1 MKIVHIIT
9 GLNNGGAEGVLY
21 RLVTHDKENEHIVIS
36 MMDSGK
42 YGSLLQDKGIEV
54 YCLETKSG
62 KSLPQAVLK
71 LYKLLHKKNP
81 DIVQTWMYH
90 ADLLGSIVA
99 RFAGNKKI
107 FWNIRQSN
115 FDKNYTKS
123 SAMRIAKLNGKLSG
137 FLPTKIICC
146 AEDAVS
152 IHADL
157 GYDKSKITVIAN
169 GYDLSTFKTNKKS
182 REVIRNELNIGAVPV
197 IGMVGRYDPQKN
209 HKGLID
215 ALKIV
220 KDKGYT
226 FDLVLVGNDLN
237 KNNKVLS
244 SQIEKSGLYKN
255 TYLLDQRSDISSIMN
270 ALDIHILSSAYG
282 EGFPNVVAEAMA
294 CGTPCIATDVG
305 DSRKIIDNFGVIV
318 SPSQVDELADAIIS
332 LLECMK
338 DNEKWS
344 KLKHGAKN
352 YINRNFSI
360 EEMVSNYKNVW
371 SEKV

>member
-42 YGSLLQDKGIEV
+42 YGPLLLSKGISV
-54 YCLETKSG
+54 HFLEMKSG
-62 KSLPQAVLK
+62 KASLSAVLK
-71 LYKLLHKKNP
+71 LYKYLKDINP
-81 DIVQTWMYH
+81 DVVQTWMYH
-90 ADLLGSIVA
+90 ADLIGGVVA
-99 RFAGNKKI
+99 RIAGIRKI
-107 FWNIRQSN
+107 YWNLRQSN
-115 FDKNYTKS
+115 FDSSHTKS
-123 SAMRIAKLNGKLSG
+123 STIKIAKLNGKLSK
-137 FLPTKIICC
+137 FLPTRIICC

-169 GYDLSTFKTNKKS
+169 GYDLNTFKTNETS
-182 REVIRNELNIGAVPV
+182 REAIRNEFNIGAVPI

-220 KDKGYT
+220 KDKGYA
-226 FDLVLVGNDLN
+226 FDLLLVGKDLN
-237 KNNKVLS
+237 KDNKVLS
-244 SQIEKSGLYKN
+244 NQIEKSGLQKN
-255 TYLLDQRSDISSIMN
+255 TYLLDQRSDIADIMN

-294 CGTPCIATDVG
+294 CGTPCIATNVG
-305 DSRKIIDNFGVIV
+305 DSDKIIDNFGVVV
-318 SPSQVDELADAIIS
+318 SPSQIEELADAII
-332 LLECMK
+332 LLLDCMK
-338 DNEKWS
+338 DNDKWS
-344 KLKHGAKN
+344 KLKNDGKN
-352 YINRNFSI
+352 HINENFSI
-360 EEMVSNYKNVW
+360 EEMILNYKNVW
-371 SEKV
+371 SEEV